1 MNEVINKM
9 DIYIQKELKEKTV
22 RILFLTFLLFIPV
35 ILIKTIALL
44 FLSATFI
51 VYDIRHQNAELL
63 YFLPF
68 SKKELFLYNLIFLS
82 LVVIVTSAIGEIFL
96 GVPFINKFEPILRS
110 LILLLAIFGLQMAF
124 SGFEMD
130 GLGWSA
136 FVVILDALLG
146 NIGTTDINSFAF
158 NPYSLISFTRQGNLL
173 LSLIYSSLICLLG
186 FWSYVIKGGEN

>member
-51 VYDIRHQNAELL
+51 VYDIKHQNAELL

-68 SKKELFLYNLIFLS
+68 SKKELFLYNLIFFKPRCDCDLC
-82 LVVIVTSAIGEIFL
+82 
-96 GVPFINKFEPILRS
+96 
-110 LILLLAIFGLQMAF
+110 
-124 SGFEMD
+124 
-130 GLGWSA
+130 
-136 FVVILDALLG
+136 
-146 NIGTTDINSFAF
+146 
-158 NPYSLISFTRQGNLL
+158 Y
-173 LSLIYSSLICLLG
+173 
-186 FWSYVIKGGEN
+186 

>member
-1 MNEVINKM
+1 MNEFISKM
-9 DIYIQKELKEKTV
+9 DVYIQKELKEKTT
-22 RILFLTFLLFIPV
+22 RILFLTLLLFIP
-35 ILIKTIALL
+35 ILSIKAIVLV

-82 LVVIVTSAIGEIFL
+82 LIVIVTSAIGEIFL
-96 GVPFINKFEPILRS
+96 GVPFISKFEPILRS
-110 LILLLAIFGLQMAF
+110 LILLLAIFGLQMTF

-136 FVVILDALLG
+136 FIVFLDALFG
-146 NIGTTDINSFAF
+146 YMGTTDINSFAF
-158 NPYSLISFTRQGNLL
+158 NPHSLISFTRQGNLL
-173 LSLIYSSLICLLG
+173 LSLIYSSIICLLG